1 MKGQLLAIAS
11 NMKTMG
17 DLQSNLTCFV
27 YFMQNDAAEF
37 QIVCNFAQKMVI
49 TRN

>member
-1 MKGQLLAIAS
+1 MKGQLLAIAL

-17 DLQSNLTCFV
+17 DLHSNLTCFV
-27 YFMQNDAAEF
+27 YFIQNDTAEF
-37 QIVCNFAQKMVI
+37 QIACNFAQKMVI